1 MLYFIFKVLTYAMV
15 IVLALGVFNLIVTM
29 IAMFLSFMGF
39 HRFDSLWEWISSGS
53 EDDYYGG

>member
-1 MLYFIFKVLTYAMV
+1 MLYFIFKVLSYAMV
-15 IVLALGVFNLIVTM
+15 IVLALGVFGLIVTF
-29 IAMFLSFMGF
+29 IAMVLSDLGF